1 MKADDQNNMDEAAFR
16 TAYLITSFIRK
27 TLSEAEHD
35 ELDAWVESSDENMLL
50 FEELT
55 DEKNI
60 EANLAWMDKVK
71 TEKSL
76 KRIKEKIEFN
86 PIQNRR
92 SSNKW
97 IYGIAASIILLVAAF
112 AIFRTTLNKKP
123 ESPAVVKISQPDIK
137 PGGNKATLTLSNGN
151 VIDLNNVKNGL
162 LNGDNG
168 TVINKS
174 TDGEIKYEN
183 SEIANNSSS
192 NYNILSTPKGGLYKV
207 QLADGSIVWLNAASS
222 LRYPTAFN
230 SDERIVELT
239 GEGYFEVAK
248 NKDKPFIVKLA
259 NESEVKVLGTHFNVM
274 SYENE
279 NAKEITLLGG
289 RVEISHDN
297 NTLILKPGQQGR
309 ITSSEI
315 NLGIDVDT
323 TQVTGWKNGQF
334 IFHDAD
340 IQTIMKQVDRWYDVD
355 IKYEAK
361 VNQQFN
367 AVISRNEPVSRLLHL
382 LEQTGQIHFKIEN
395 KIIYVLP

>member
-1 MKADDQNNMDEAAFR
+1 MNADGQNNMDGAAFR
-16 TAYLITSFIRK
+16 TAYLIAGFIRK
-27 TLSEAEHD
+27 TLSESEHD
-35 ELDAWVESSDENMLL
+35 ELDSWVESSDDNMLL

-76 KRIKEKIEFN
+76 KKIKEKIEFN
-86 PIQNRR
+86 PVRNKKASNR
-92 SSNKW
+92 W

-112 AIFRTTLNKKP
+112 AIFRLTLNQKSAAP
-123 ESPAVVKISQPDIK
+123 EVVKTPQPDIQ
-137 PGGNKATLTLSNGN
+137 PGGNKATLTLSNGK
-151 VIDLNNVKNGL
+151 VVDLNNAKNGL
-162 LNGDNG
+162 LNSDNG

-174 TDGEIKYEN
+174 IDGEINYIN
-183 SEIANNSSS
+183 NTQANNNSG
-192 NYNILSTPKGGLYKV
+192 NYNILSTPKGGQYKV
-207 QLADGSIVWLNAASS
+207 QLADGSNVWLNAASS
-222 LRYPTAFN
+222 LRYPTAFTAT
-230 SDERIVELT
+230 ERIVELT

-248 NKDKPFIVKLA
+248 NKDKPFIVKLT

-274 SYENE
+274 SYEDE
-279 NAKEITLLGG
+279 KAKEVTLLEG
-289 RVEISHDN
+289 RVEIKRIT
-297 NTLILKPGQQGR
+297 NTLILKPGQQGQVA
-309 ITSSEI
+309 SGEI
-315 NLGIDVDT
+315 KLSTDVDT
-323 TQVTGWKNGQF
+323 AQVTGWKNGQF

-340 IQTIMKQVDRWYDVD
+340 IQTIMNQVNRWYDVD

-367 AVISRNEPVSRLLHL
+367 AVISRNEPVSRLLYL